1 MATREIS
8 TALTPLVQNKAV
20 AELTRTGLSI
30 LLVYSVHYGTTKTYS
45 MICVPSGLLG
55 YFFGLV
61 TLGSPWCKLMLEIMK
76 VTENQYSTV
85 ILIILSR
92 LFMQALG
99 V

>member
-8 TALTPLVQNKAV
+8 TALAPLVQNKAL

-45 MICVPSGLLG
+45 MICVPSGVLG
-55 YFFGLV
+55 YLFGLV

-76 VTENQYSTV
+76 ITENQYSTV